1 MYGAARVAGRMGTA
15 GDNEEGR
22 GERAGDGT
30 PSAFPPAEQRLLR
43 LMAEFRRRQR
53 TRPDLVVRPW
63 WSPVAA
69 ESEHPGVGFVVE
81 YCPDGGASAELRV
94 RADRATVDAPG
105 GSTHAV
111 LALEDGWC
119 FEGEDVRSPELLANH
134 LLRLASRILDVA

>member
-1 MYGAARVAGRMGTA
+1 MGTV
-15 GDNEEGR
+15 GNNEEER
-22 GERAGDGT
+22 GERSGSGPQST
-30 PSAFPPAEQRLLR
+30 FPPAEQRLLR

-53 TRPDLVVRPW
+53 ARPDLVVRPW

-94 RADRATVDAPG
+94 RSHCATVDGPG

-111 LALEDGWC
+111 LALEAGWC
-119 FEGEDVRSPELLANH
+119 FEGEDVGSPELLANH
-134 LLRLASRILDVA
+134 LLRLAGRILDVA